1 MHNKRR
7 FGNIIIKKI
16 NTERKK
22 KGKKKVIQ
30 TWKKKHYTPLFQTIY
45 LFHFLFILSDLKSY
59 QCENLKL

>member
-30 TWKKKHYTPLFQTIY
+30 T
-45 LFHFLFILSDLKSY
+45 
-59 QCENLKL
+59 